1 MKTQEI
7 RNTTDADL
15 EKQLQD
21 AHQELFN
28 LRFQSATGQLKNYKR
43 VNEVKK
49 TIARIE
55 TIKKERKLAA
65 AFNQVK

>member
-1 MKTQEI
+1 MKVQEI
-7 RNTTDADL
+7 RNETDAEM
-15 EKQLQD
+15 EKQIQA

-43 VNEVKK
+43 INEVKK

-55 TIKKERKLAA
+55 TIKKERTLAA
-65 AFNQVK
+65 AFKQPK

>member
-1 MKTQEI
+1 MKVQEI
-7 RNTTDADL
+7 RNETDAEM
-15 EKQLQD
+15 EKQIQD

-43 VNEVKK
+43 INEVKK

-55 TIKKERKLAA
+55 TIKKERTLAA
-65 AFNQVK
+65 AFKQPK

>member
-1 MKTQEI
+1 MKVQEI
-7 RNTTDADL
+7 RNETDAEM

-43 VNEVKK
+43 INEVKK

-55 TIKKERKLAA
+55 TIKKERTLAA
-65 AFNQVK
+65 AFKQPK